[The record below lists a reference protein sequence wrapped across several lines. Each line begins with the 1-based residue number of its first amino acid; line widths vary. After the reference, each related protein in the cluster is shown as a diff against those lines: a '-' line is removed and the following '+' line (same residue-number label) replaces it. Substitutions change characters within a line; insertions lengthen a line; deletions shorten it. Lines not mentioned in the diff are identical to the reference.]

1 MTAPHVVHNVK
12 TGCMECTH
20 CGFQKAIKM
29 PAPIDTILAQFDAFI
44 EAHKGCSAPASETV
58 MSEYIRG
65 FDAGYDYVLC
75 VIERWPEESGQD
87 LSLLL
92 SHLRMEDKKGRET
105 T

>member
-1 MTAPHVVHNVK
+1 LV
-12 TGCMECTH
+12 
-20 CGFQKAIKM
+20 
-29 PAPIDTILAQFDAFI
+29 QFDAFI

-58 MSEYIRG
+58 MSEYIKG